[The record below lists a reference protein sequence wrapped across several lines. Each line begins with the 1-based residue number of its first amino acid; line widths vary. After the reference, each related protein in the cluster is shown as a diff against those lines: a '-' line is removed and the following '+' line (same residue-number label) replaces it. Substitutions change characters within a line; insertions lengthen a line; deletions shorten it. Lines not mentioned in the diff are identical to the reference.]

1 MVFLMPKGKMTDIVI
16 FADFESSSDGKLTV
30 LAGVRSKN
38 LR

>member
-1 MVFLMPKGKMTDIVI
+1 MVFLLPKGKVTEMGML
-16 FADFESSSDGKLTV
+16 ADFESSSDGKLTV